1 MNSTTESETRGRFDR
16 RFLGIGA
23 GSGLLGGIC
32 CIGSA
37 IAVGLGVSAISF
49 FGAWMDRY
57 QIYFILVSVALMILL
72 LVNWARSTGV
82 RPTGWTAVAV
92 AGWAVTIIGVI
103 VDVYWHGA
111 HPGADETNMLGL
123 PGHQIQLVGWI
134 LGVVGVGAL
143 LLRARAWSKGRATM

>member
-1 MNSTTESETRGRFDR
+1 MLLLLAAYV
-16 RFLGIGA
+16 LGLVGWTWDYRQHLA
-23 GSGLLGGIC
+23 RHDALPAHLLMYLGMGLAL
-32 CIGSA
+32 
-37 IAVGLGVSAISF
+37 IAV
-49 FGAWMDRY
+49 
-57 QIYFILVSVALMILL
+57 ILL